1 MLGKNTNKLSTE
13 PYKGV
18 RDFYPE
24 DMAVENHIWN
34 VMRTT
39 VEKYGYEEYSAS
51 ILEPSE
57 LYYAKTGE
65 EIVNEQTYTFTDRG
79 GREVTL
85 RPEMTPTVA
94 RLVAAKKRELAF
106 PLRWY
111 SIPNVFRY
119 ERPQRGR
126 LREHWQ
132 LNVDLFGAN
141 TIEADAE
148 VITISHDILQSY
160 GLSPE
165 NYTVRL
171 SYSGVLKQTL
181 EKEFDLSES
190 ESVRIIKLL
199 DKFVKGDESR
209 LAEKDFQDA
218 LHQDIPEEK
227 ANILI
232 HALESPQFT
241 EALKKHEG
249 HTHVHTLEKLLQDQ
263 GVPASVNIFLTR
275 GFDYYTGVIFEVFD
289 NNPANNRSLFGG
301 GRFDDLLSIFG
312 TEKVSAVGFGMG
324 DVTIRDVLET
334 YNLLPKPQSKT
345 KLLLIPHSLESIPA
359 CKKLARQLRNE
370 RIPTSLQLLDKKP
383 GESFKYAEKH
393 LIPYAILIGKDEETT
408 GNFVIKNITTQE
420 QTTLKAQEIAAWIKD
435 QN

>member
-1 MLGKNTNKLSTE
+1 MLQKNTNKLSTE

-24 DMAVENHIWN
+24 DMAVQNHIYN
-34 VMRTT
+34 GMRTT

-65 EIVNEQTYTFTDRG
+65 EIVNDQTYTFTDRG
-79 GREVTL
+79 GRAVTL

-111 SIPNVFRY
+111 SIPNIFRY

-132 LNVDLFGAN
+132 LNVDLFGVD

-148 VITISHDILQSY
+148 IVTISHDILRNY
-160 GLSPE
+160 GLSRE
-165 NYTVRL
+165 HYSIHI
-171 SYSGVLKQTL
+171 SYSGMLKETLQTKF
-181 EKEFDLSES
+181 ELSEM
-190 ESVRIIKLL
+190 ESVRVVKLL
-199 DKFVKGDESR
+199 DKLVKGNESR
-209 LAEKDFQDA
+209 LIEKDFQDA
-218 LHQDIPEEK
+218 LRTELGKEK
-227 ANILI
+227 AAILI
-232 HALESPQFT
+232 QTLGSRQFSEALE
-241 EALKKHEG
+241 KHEG
-249 HTHVHTLEKLLQDQ
+249 FARARDLAALLQNQ
-263 GVPASVNIFLTR
+263 GVPAAVHIFLTR

-289 NNPANNRSLFGG
+289 NHPTNNRSLFGG
-301 GRFDDLLSIFG
+301 GRYDDLLNIFG
-312 TEKVSAVGFGMG
+312 IEKVSAVGFGMG

-334 YNLLPKPQSKT
+334 YNLLPEQKSKT
-345 KLLLIPHSLESIPA
+345 KLLLIPHSRESIPA
-359 CKKLARQLRNE
+359 CKKLATQLRNDG
-370 RIPTSLQLLDKKP
+370 ITLAVQLLDKKP
-383 GESFKYAEKH
+383 SESFKYAEKH
-393 LIPYAILIGKDEETT
+393 HIPFALLIGKDEETA

-420 QTTLKAQEIAAWIKD
+420 QTPLKAREIAAWIKN
-435 QN
+435 QA